1 MLNATTLNAAQ
12 VQVVLACDSAE
23 GAAMA
28 FAKKTEQMAKSSLQ
42 MEAVGQQLAS
52 FSMQSA
58 PRRFATL
65 WHAGITAAII
75 RSGRAAPAGAS
86 PRVAHDRHACRAGG
100 GAAAV
105 AR

>member
-1 MLNATTLNAAQ
+1 MLNATTQLAAQ

-58 PRRFATL
+58 PPGAL
-65 WHAGITAAII
+65 PL
-75 RSGRAAPAGAS
+75 SGMPG
-86 PRVAHDRHACRAGG
+86 
-100 GAAAV
+100 
-105 AR
+105 

>member
-65 WHAGITAAII
+65 WHAGITCGYHSLGPC
-75 RSGRAAPAGAS
+75 RSGRSKPARCS
-86 PRVAHDRHACRAGG
+86 R
-100 GAAAV
+100 
-105 AR
+105 